1 MLNSRE
7 NEIQEDKIIAN
18 SNIALDNFIKSLKY
32 TGLQQ
37 IKVVARAIASHK
49 ADAPYLRSPQICR
62 AHQAGEAVVEAAVAL
77 VDNEDKL
84 IPILEAY
91 KEKYPNAIQQL
102 CCSELN
108 QSSNVSDNFS
118 PQGKII
124 ELGNYNNKNTD
135 KLIN

>member
-18 SNIALDNFIKSLKY
+18 SNLALNNFINSLEY
-32 TGLQQ
+32 TGLDR
-37 IKVVARAIASHK
+37 IRAVARAIASNK
-49 ADAPYLRSPQICR
+49 R
-62 AHQAGEAVVEAAVAL
+62 EVVVEAAVAL

-91 KEKYPNAIQQL
+91 KLKYPNAIQQL

-108 QSSNVSDNFS
+108 QSSNVSDDSN
-118 PQGKII
+118 PEGKII
-124 ELGNYNNKNTD
+124 KFENYNNANYK
-135 KLIN
+135 I